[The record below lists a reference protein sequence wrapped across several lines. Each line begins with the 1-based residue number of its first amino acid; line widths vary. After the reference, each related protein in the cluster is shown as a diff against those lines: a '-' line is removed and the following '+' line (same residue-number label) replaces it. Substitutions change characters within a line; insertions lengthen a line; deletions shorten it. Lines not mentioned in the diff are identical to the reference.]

1 MNDRIIGKQRNIEIY
16 QKIELERDKK
26 NFYVYLKYEYNNII
40 NMMILDNVD
49 NFTIIKNNIIIETL
63 MQNVYFN

>member
-1 MNDRIIGKQRNIEIY
+1 MNDRNIGKQRNIEIY

-40 NMMILDNVD
+40 NMMILDN
-49 NFTIIKNNIIIETL
+49 FTIIKNNIIIETL